1 MGLNRACKKPAVGVK
16 EGKMI
21 KTVCLFDPET
31 HAQIKE
37 MAMLEGCSFAAKV
50 RELVE
55 WGIMESDG
63 IRG

>member
-31 HAQIKE
+31 HARKDRDWETDI
-37 MAMLEGCSFAAKV
+37 
-50 RELVE
+50 
-55 WGIMESDG
+55 
-63 IRG
+63 